1 MKNTTLTIISCLS
14 MAFASD
20 ATAESLIGTVTSI
33 IDGDTIIVVDSD
45 KRQNI
50 VRLMGIDAPG
60 KSQAYGNRAQSHLG
74 SLLTGQ
80 LEVAVDWQQK
90 DGTGKIIGKVLI
102 APEDSPCRN
111 QHGCP
116 KTLDVNLQHLKAG
129 MAWWHP
135 QSRTEQSQGDRA
147 AYEAAEFDA
156 KIHRRG
162 LWASSYPL
170 PPWESR

>member
-1 MKNTTLTIISCLS
+1 MKHTTSTILACLS
-14 MAFASD
+14 LTFASS
-20 ATAESLIGTVTSI
+20 AIAETLIGYVAGI
-33 IDGDTIIVVDSD
+33 IDGDTIVVVDSD

-50 VRLMGIDAPG
+50 VRLEGIDAPG
-60 KSQAYGNRAQSHLG
+60 KSQTYGNRAQAHLG

-80 LEVAVDWQQK
+80 LEVAVDWHQK
-90 DGTGKIIGKVLI
+90 DGSGKIIGKVLI
-102 APEDSPCRN
+102 APDDSPCRN

-116 KTLDVNLQHLKAG
+116 KTLDVNLQQLRAG

-135 QSRTEQSQGDRA
+135 QSRTEQSRDDRA

-162 LWASSYPL
+162 LWADSYPV
-170 PPWESR
+170 PPWEAR